1 MKSCFKCGSE
11 WKGAGKPGRRDAC
24 VRCGSD
30 LHVCLNCS
38 FYDPVRSRQ
47 CRNDNVELV
56 KDKDLTNFCD
66 EFSFTDRPASFSPA
80 GDTSAPSKQSWDKLF
95 KK

>member
-1 MKSCFKCGSE
+1 MKSCFKCGTE

-24 VRCGSD
+24 VRCGAD

-38 FYDPVRSRQ
+38 FYDPVKPRQ

-56 KDKDLTNFCD
+56 RDKDLTNFCD
-66 EFSFTDRPASFSPA
+66 EFAFSERQASAPPA
-80 GDTSAPSKQSWDKLF
+80 GGKPAQPRQAWDSLF